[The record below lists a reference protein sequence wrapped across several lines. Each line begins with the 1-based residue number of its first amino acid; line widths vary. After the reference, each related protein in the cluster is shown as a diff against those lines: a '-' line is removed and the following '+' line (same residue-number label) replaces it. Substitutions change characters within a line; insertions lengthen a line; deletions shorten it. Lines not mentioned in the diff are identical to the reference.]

1 MGQDLFILA
10 MLSLAKLKRPSKDPA
25 LTGSIL
31 EEDDEMVMSSREGLH
46 M

>member
-1 MGQDLFILA
+1 MGQDLLILA
-10 MLSLAKLKRPSKDPA
+10 MLGLAELKRSSKDPA
-25 LTGSIL
+25 LTGNIL